1 MAGVSY
7 ADVERAEILA
17 RLDQVEAEEGVAVLF
32 AVESGSRAW
41 GFASTDSDWDIRFVS
56 AWPVEGYVTIRERRD
71 VIERPIDERGIDL
84 SGWDLRKALGLLLAS
99 NPALLEWLNSPITYR
114 DDGRFRPNAKALF
127 EQYASRRALAHHY
140 RSIARTH
147 WDRSLAGDGPV
158 KLKRYFY
165 VVRSAAALDWV
176 VSGRDLPPMNLHE
189 LVAGSDLPAE
199 ARADLDD
206 LLALKTTQ
214 TELGEG
220 PRRAGLDRYILDV
233 LDRADPG
240 RIDDRAERRRAFEA
254 EADALFR
261 RLVGLA

>member
-1 MAGVSY
+1 MESVSY
-7 ADVERAEILA
+7 ADVDRAEILA
-17 RLDQVEAEEGVAVLF
+17 RLDQVEAEEGATVLL

-71 VIERPIDERGIDL
+71 VIERPIDARGIDL

-114 DDGRFRPNAKALF
+114 DDGRFRPSAKALF
-127 EQYASRRALAHHY
+127 ERYASRRALAHHY

-176 VSGRDLPPMNLHE
+176 VSGRDLPPMNLHD
-189 LVAGSDLPAE
+189 LIAGSDLPAE
-199 ARADLDD
+199 ARSDLDD

-220 PRRAGLDRYILDV
+220 PRRPPLDRYILGV

-240 RIDDRAERRRAFEA
+240 RIEDRADRRPAFEA

-261 RLVGLA
+261 HLIGVG